1 MRTGI
6 DARLIHYRTG
16 GIAAYTRGL
25 IGALAALDAQTEY
38 AVIHHH
44 HAAERLAP
52 GPNFR
57 PVPALTPSH
66 HRLERWSLAVE
77 LARLRLDVLHSPDFI
92 PPAGGAR
99 RRVITVHDLH
109 FLHYP
114 DFLTPDSRRYYNDQI
129 RWAVRAADHI
139 LVDSEA
145 TRQDVATLL
154 DVPADKMTV
163 HPLGV
168 DARYRPLDPAAV
180 RATLRRLGLP
190 PEYLLFVGTV
200 EPRKNIGGLL
210 DAYALLR
217 DAVRDAPPLLV
228 VGRRGWRCDD
238 LVARLETAQVA
249 GYAFWRDDIED
260 ADLPAVYG
268 GASVLALPSYYE
280 GFGLT
285 ALEAM
290 ACGTPVVAANR
301 SSLPEVVGGA
311 GLLVDPAD
319 AASIADG
326 LRRALEDSTLRDHLR
341 TEGLARSATFTW
353 ERTAAIALGVYRALG
368 AS

>member
-25 IGALAALDAQTEY
+25 IGALAALDTETDY
-38 AVIHHH
+38 AVIHHRR
-44 HAAERLAP
+44 AAERLAP

-57 PVPALTPSH
+57 PVAALTPSH

-77 LARLRLDVLHSPDFI
+77 LAHLRLDVLHSPDFI

-99 RRVITVHDLH
+99 WRVITVHDLH

-114 DFLTPDSRRYYNDQI
+114 AFLTPESYRYYNDQI
-129 RWAVRAADHI
+129 RWAVRVADHI

-145 TRQDVATLL
+145 TRQDVVTLL
-154 DVPADKMTV
+154 AVPASKMTV

-168 DARYRPLDPAAV
+168 DARYRPLDAAV
-180 RATLRRLGLP
+180 VRESVRRLGLP

-200 EPRKNIGGLL
+200 EPRKNIAGLL

-217 DAVRDAPPLLV
+217 DAVPDAPPLLV

-238 LVARLETAQVA
+238 LVARLKAAQVA
-249 GYAFWRDDIED
+249 GYAVWRDDIED

-268 GASVLALPSYYE
+268 GASVLALPSHYE

-290 ACGTPVVAANR
+290 ACGTPVVAADR

-311 GLLVDPAD
+311 GLLVDPGD
-319 AASIADG
+319 VASIAGG
-326 LRRALEDSTLRDHLR
+326 LRRALEDSALRNHLR
-341 TEGLARSATFTW
+341 AEGLARSATFTW
-353 ERTAAIALGVYRALG
+353 ARTAAIALQIYRTFG